1 MRNSSIQKT
10 RKFRHSLKIN
20 SMEKSTS
27 QKMYVGILVLAGTV
41 ILITT
46 LYFVGMRQHLFSK
59 NIELSAVFT
68 DVSGLQPGNNVRYSG
83 VNVGTVKKIEMKGE
97 GKIWVE
103 MSIEEKSARFIKKDA
118 VASIASDGLV
128 GSMVVNIVPGADK
141 SAKMVVSGDQIQI
154 RTKVSVDEILETF
167 SKTNESAALITSDLA
182 KITHQVVGGKGAL
195 GALVSD
201 PSLESDLRR
210 SIAALKRTSEGTNL
224 AIARVNTVISKIN
237 YDQSAAAVLLS
248 DPKSRKQIQDVFAN
262 LEKSS
267 EDINKVTKSLDSYVT
282 EIKTG
287 KGSLNYIA
295 KDETLVRNLDST
307 VVNVKEATEKLN
319 QNMEALKHNFL
330 FRGYFK
336 KLEKQKAKDLQKE
349 KVKQ

>member
-1 MRNSSIQKT
+1 MN
-10 RKFRHSLKIN
+10 
-20 SMEKSTS
+20 
-27 QKMYVGILVLAGTV
+27 VGIFVVVGT
-41 ILITT
+41 ILLIIA
-46 LYFVGMRQHLFSK
+46 LYFVGTRQHLFSK
-59 NIELSAVFT
+59 NIQLSAIFT
-68 DVSGLQPGNNVRYSG
+68 DVSGLQVGNNVRYSG
-83 VNVGTVKKIEMKGE
+83 VNVGTVKKIEMKAE

-103 MSIEEKSARFIKKDA
+103 MSIDEKSSRFIKRDA

-128 GSMVVNIVPGADK
+128 GSLVVNIVPGEDK
-141 SAKMVVSGDQIQI
+141 AAKMVVSGDQIAI
-154 RTKVSVDEILETF
+154 KTKVSVDEILETF

-195 GALVSD
+195 GAILSD
-201 PSLESDLRR
+201 PSLENDLRR

-224 AIARVNTVISKIN
+224 AMAQVNTIISKID

-267 EDINKVTKSLDSYVT
+267 EDINKVTKSLNAYVT

-287 KGSLNYIA
+287 RGSLNYIA
-295 KDETLVRNLDST
+295 KDEGLVKNIDST
-307 VVNVKEATEKLN
+307 VINVKEATDKLN

-330 FRGYFK
+330 FRGYFR
-336 KLEKQKAKDLQKE
+336 KLEKKKE
-349 KVKQ
+349 KEKQEALKNEVKL

>member
-1 MRNSSIQKT
+1 MN
-10 RKFRHSLKIN
+10 
-20 SMEKSTS
+20 
-27 QKMYVGILVLAGTV
+27 VGIFVVVGT
-41 ILITT
+41 ILLIIA
-46 LYFVGMRQHLFSK
+46 LYFVGTRQHLFSK
-59 NIELSAVFT
+59 NIQLSAIFT
-68 DVSGLQPGNNVRYSG
+68 DVSGLQVGNNVRYSG
-83 VNVGTVKKIEMKGE
+83 VNVGTVKKIEMKAE
-97 GKIWVE
+97 GKIWVA
-103 MSIEEKSARFIKKDA
+103 MSIDEKSSRFIKRDA

-128 GSMVVNIVPGADK
+128 GSMVVNIVPGEDK
-141 SAKMVVSGDQIQI
+141 TAKMVVSGDQIAI
-154 RTKVSVDEILETF
+154 KTKVSVDEILETF

-195 GALVSD
+195 GAILSD
-201 PSLESDLRR
+201 PSLENDLRR

-224 AIARVNTVISKIN
+224 AMAQVNTIISKIN

-267 EDINKVTKSLDSYVT
+267 EDINKVTKSLNAYVT

-295 KDETLVRNLDST
+295 KDEGLVKNIDST
-307 VVNVKEATEKLN
+307 VINVKEATDKLN

-330 FRGYFK
+330 FRGYFR
-336 KLEKQKAKDLQKE
+336 KLEKKKE
-349 KVKQ
+349 KEKQEALKNEVNL